1 MSNFLTG
8 LGALGGML
16 PGIGPAITGFTQMEK
31 SNAINPIRPDYTIPS
46 NIGDNVA
53 MYQNMADSSR
63 MPGYGYAQN
72 NINQNQASL
81 VRQALQSG
89 GSAGDI
95 LASLGG
101 ISQNTNNSLN
111 QLAQQG
117 AQYQAQAKQGL
128 AQANDTMAD
137 YKNQAFDYNQNQ
149 PYEQQYMRKMA
160 LQGAAFGNYD
170 TAAQQN
176 SQLAQSAMSAFGKM
190 GA

>member
-1 MSNFLTG
+1 MSGIGTF
-8 LGALGGML
+8 ALGSAEAA
-16 PGIGPAITGFTQMEK
+16 PIFGPFFAGLHQDWLAGRM
-31 SNAINPIRPDYTIPS
+31 NVQRPNYTIPQ
-46 NIGDNVA
+46 NVQDNVS

-72 NINQNQASL
+72 NIYGNQASL
-81 VRQALQSG
+81 VRSALQSG

-101 ISQNTNNSLN
+101 IGQNTNNSLG

-117 AQYQAQAKQGL
+117 ANYQVQAKQGL

-160 LQGAAFGNYD
+160 LQGAA
-170 TAAQQN
+170 QQN
-176 SQLAQSAMSAFGKM
+176 YSTAGNNVNQAMQSIMGGMMGK
-190 GA
+190 